1 MTSDGLLALF
11 REELVRIVRQV
22 VPAEHEA
29 RDVAARSVR
38 DQVRVFVWI
47 ATVMTTRRAW
57 EVSRRRPFDR
67 DLAERWRQ
75 AGRQSTAVAR
85 PRRGARRCVDA
96 QSALRH
102 GSRRCGWAG
111 YRGRGRFDA

>member
-47 ATVMTTRRAW
+47 AT
-57 EVSRRRPFDR
+57 
-67 DLAERWRQ
+67 
-75 AGRQSTAVAR
+75 
-85 PRRGARRCVDA
+85 
-96 QSALRH
+96 
-102 GSRRCGWAG
+102 
-111 YRGRGRFDA
+111 